1 MAALNRSFLKFRS
14 KNAMKERVASGVS
27 SIHMAG
33 LRMIVTLLLK
43 GNTLEKDMHQSQR
56 DSRVVMR

>member
-1 MAALNRSFLKFRS
+1 
-14 KNAMKERVASGVS
+14 MKEKLAFGTSL
-27 SIHMAG
+27 IHMVG
-33 LRMIVTLLLK
+33 LRMIVPLLLFIK